1 VTATEQQTRARP
13 AYREVEV
20 DVEVRRRETVA
31 DGIVTLTLADPN
43 GADLPEWAPGAHI
56 DLLMTPSLV
65 RQYSLC
71 GDKANRAEWQ
81 VGVVLDPNSRGGSQF
96 VHDKLHEGATVRV
109 RGPRNHFPLVG
120 SPRYLFI
127 AGGIGITPMLPM
139 IAAAEAAGAD
149 WSLLYGGRS
158 LSSMAF
164 VDDHQRRGQQVTVCS
179 RDAQG
184 GAGFRVNLASSLS
197 SAPENTLVYCCGP
210 EGLLSSVEEGCKT
223 WPDGSLHIER
233 FSAKALEEP
242 SPEALATFEI
252 ECQRS
257 GLTLTVPQ
265 DKSVYQ
271 VCEDAGV
278 DVLGSCME
286 GVCGTC
292 ECDVLEG
299 EPDHRD
305 SVLNDAEKAR
315 NDVMMICVS
324 RSRSERLVLDL

>member
-1 VTATEQQTRARP
+1 VTGTEQRAKS

-20 DVEVRRRETVA
+20 DVEVRRRDVVV
-31 DGIVTLTLADPN
+31 DGVVTLTLAHPD

-56 DLLMTPSLV
+56 DLMMTPSLV

-71 GDKANRAEWQ
+71 GDTANLSEWQ
-81 VGVVLDPNSRGGSQF
+81 VGVLLDPNSRGGSQF
-96 VHDKLHEGATVRV
+96 VHDKLHDGATVRV

-127 AGGIGITPMLPM
+127 AGGIGVTPILPM
-139 IAAAEAAGAD
+139 IEAAEATGAD
-149 WSLLYGGRS
+149 WRLLYGGRTRA
-158 LSSMAF
+158 SMAF
-164 VDDHQRRGQQVTVCS
+164 LGELERYGDRVTTRT
-179 RDAQG
+179 RDEA
-184 GAGFRVNLASSLS
+184 ADGFRTSLATVL
-197 SAPENTLVYCCGP
+197 AEPGENTLVYCCGP
-210 EGLLSSVEEGCKT
+210 EGLLGAVEDACQS
-223 WPDGSLHIER
+223 WPEHSLHIER
-233 FSAKALEEP
+233 FAAKEFADSAEALE
-242 SPEALATFEI
+242 SFEV

-257 GLTLTVPQ
+257 GQTLTVPAEKTIYEVAEQ
-265 DKSVYQ
+265 
-271 VCEDAGV
+271 AGI

-305 SVLNDAEKAR
+305 SVLSDAEKAG
-315 NDVMMICVS
+315 NDTIMICVS

>member
-1 VTATEQQTRARP
+1 MTTTEQPTRNRA

-20 DVEVRRRETVA
+20 DVEVRRREAVS
-31 DGIVTLTLADPN
+31 DGVVTLTLADPG

-71 GDKANRAEWQ
+71 GDTANRAEWQ
-81 VGVVLDPNSRGGSQF
+81 VGVLLDPNSRGGSQF
-96 VHDKLHEGATVRV
+96 VHDKLHEGTTVRV

-127 AGGIGITPMLPM
+127 AGGIGVTPIVPM
-139 IAAAEAAGAD
+139 IAAAAAARAD
-149 WSLLYGGRS
+149 WRLLYGGRTR
-158 LSSMAF
+158 SSMAF
-164 VDDHQRRGQQVTVCS
+164 VDELQRYGDRVTVCP
-179 RDAQG
+179 RDAQD
-184 GAGFRVNLASSLS
+184 GANFRTNLDAVLLP
-197 SAPENTLVYCCGP
+197 AQENTLVYCCGP
-210 EGLLSSVEEGCKT
+210 EGLLSAVEDACKT
-223 WPDGSLHIER
+223 WPEDILHVER
-233 FSAKALEEP
+233 FSAKELEPP
-242 SPEALATFEI
+242 SPEALETFEV

-257 GLTLTVPQ
+257 GITLTVPP
-265 DKSVYQ
+265 DKSVYEA
-271 VCEDAGV
+271 CEDAGV

-315 NDVMMICVS
+315 GDVMMICVS

>member
-1 VTATEQQTRARP
+1 VTATESARSRP

-20 DVEVRRRETVA
+20 DLEVQRREVPA
-31 DGIVTLTLADPN
+31 EGVITLTLADPD
-43 GADLPEWAPGAHI
+43 GADLPEWTPGAHI

-71 GDKANRAEWQ
+71 GNTSNRAEWR
-81 VGVVLDPNSRGGSQF
+81 VGVLLDPNSRGGSQF
-96 VHDKLHEGATVRV
+96 VHDKLHEGSTVRV
-109 RGPRNHFPLVG
+109 RGPRNHFPLVS
-120 SPRYLFI
+120 SPRYQFI

-139 IAAAEAAGAD
+139 IEAAEATGAD
-149 WSLLYGGRS
+149 WRLLYGGRTRA
-158 LSSMAF
+158 SMAF
-164 VDDHQRRGQQVTVCS
+164 IDELERHGERVTICP
-179 RDAQG
+179 RDEQG
-184 GAGFRVNLASSLS
+184 GNFRTNLESVLSEAQAS
-197 SAPENTLVYCCGP
+197 TLVYCCGP
-210 EGLLSSVEEGCKT
+210 EGLLEEAEKACGH
-223 WPDGSLHIER
+223 WPDDTLHVER
-233 FSAKALEEP
+233 FSAKTLDEP
-242 SPEALATFEI
+242 SPDALDSFDV

-265 DKSVYQ
+265 DKSVYE
-271 VCEDAGV
+271 VCEEAGV

-315 NDVMMICVS
+315 GDTMMICVS